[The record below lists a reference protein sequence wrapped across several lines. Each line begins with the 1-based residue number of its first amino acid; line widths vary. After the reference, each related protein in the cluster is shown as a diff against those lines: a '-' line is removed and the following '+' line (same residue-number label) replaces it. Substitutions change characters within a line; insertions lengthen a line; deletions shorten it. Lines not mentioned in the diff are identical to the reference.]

1 MIAKAL
7 PEAWRPWYL
16 AARPRS
22 LPATYA
28 PLFIG
33 AALTLSNRQFDLI
46 RFALALI
53 GALLLQIASNY
64 VNEYVDF
71 TRGTDKHKSDGMGM
85 VLTRGQLTARGV
97 LIGAILSVV
106 GGSLIGLLLVALSGI
121 ELLWVGMIGVAV
133 VILYTA
139 GPLPLAYIGLGEIAV
154 FFAMGPL
161 MVFGTYYA
169 VSGGVQYSLAAL
181 AGIPVGFTVAAI
193 LHANNMRD
201 RESDAAAGKRT
212 LAVRFGADGA
222 KWEYRVLIYG
232 AYVVTALIIG
242 TYPFAWPTALCLF
255 TLPGAVKLV
264 SAASATTDP
273 KQLHIVQGM
282 TAALH
287 LRFGI
292 ALAVGWLL
300 TILVR

>member
-28 PLFIG
+28 PLCIG
-33 AALTLSNRQFDLI
+33 AALTISTGQFNLI
-46 RFALALI
+46 RFVLALV

-71 TRGTDKHKSDGMGM
+71 RRGTDQHKTDGMGM

-97 LIGAILSVV
+97 LIGAIVSVV

-121 ELLWVGMIGVAV
+121 ELLWIGMIGVAV

-169 VSGGVQYSLAAL
+169 VSGGTQYPLAAL
-181 AGIPVGFTVAAI
+181 AGVPVGFTVAAI

-201 RESDAAAGKRT
+201 READAAAGKLT
-212 LAVRFGADGA
+212 LAVRFGANAA
-222 KWEYRVLIYG
+222 KWEYRLLLYG
-232 AYVVTALIIG
+232 AYLATALIIAN
-242 TYPFAWPTALCLF
+242 YEFAWPTVLCLVTF
-255 TLPGAVKLV
+255 WNALRLIDTVF
-264 SAASATTDP
+264 ATTDP

-287 LRFGI
+287 LRFGL
-292 ALAVGWLL
+292 ALAVGWL
-300 TILVR
+300 IVALVR